1 MKKIAPY
8 IIVFLAALLVMNV
21 FNYSHDF
28 NVDFDGD
35 RIDGPLGTLIGL
47 RAGGLGIV
55 LAIVLGL
62 LAMSPL
68 LLPLAVPVLIIWYL
82 ASRNR
87 KNRERAEALKAE
99 PV

>member
-1 MKKIAPY
+1 
-8 IIVFLAALLVMNV
+8 
-21 FNYSHDF
+21 
-28 NVDFDGD
+28 
-35 RIDGPLGTLIGL
+35 
-47 RAGGLGIV
+47 
-55 LAIVLGL
+55 
-62 LAMSPL
+62 MSPL